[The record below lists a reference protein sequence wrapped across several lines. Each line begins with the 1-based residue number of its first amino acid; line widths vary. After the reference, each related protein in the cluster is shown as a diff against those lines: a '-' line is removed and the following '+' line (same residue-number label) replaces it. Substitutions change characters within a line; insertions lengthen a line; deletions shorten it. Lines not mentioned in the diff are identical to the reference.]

1 MRVRNSNARKALRES
16 QFKAIK
22 SFDEVEQGDVGTTY
36 FGEKVTIISKGPASS
51 FSDVDGFEEFVDLDE
66 YDPDDASFNDQ
77 IDAEWPECVLVEQD
91 GEEVVYSYGSDG
103 VQVLQNEARVRQI
116 SFDFI
121 DDGVSER
128 DLISR
133 IQDAMD
139 VAGITIVGGPAFGD
153 TSWSKEE
160 YGLSESAKKRSKRNL
175 KEALLCGPTGS
186 ARVSLRN
193 GTKFLNNSYSQF
205 NRDEEEDEFDLL

>member
-1 MRVRNSNARKALRES
+1 MRIRKHLRKSLKES
-16 QFKAIK
+16 EGQAIK
-22 SFDEVEQGDVGTTY
+22 TFEDVKAGDIGTT
-36 FGEKVTIISKGPASS
+36 FTGDEVTIISKGPASS

-121 DDGVSER
+121 DDGVDVN

-133 IQDAMD
+133 VQDAMD
-139 VAGITIVGGPAFGD
+139 VAGITIVGGPALGD

-160 YGLSESAKKRSKRNL
+160 YGL
-175 KEALLCGPTGS
+175 
-186 ARVSLRN
+186 
-193 GTKFLNNSYSQF
+193 
-205 NRDEEEDEFDLL
+205 